1 MLGLELDG
9 VDLVLFDQVFTCIGI
24 SFSFEYVQHV
34 IQVFFR
40 FLWEAIDI

>member
-24 SFSFEYVQHV
+24 SFCFEYVQHV

-40 FLWEAIDI
+40 FLGEAIDI